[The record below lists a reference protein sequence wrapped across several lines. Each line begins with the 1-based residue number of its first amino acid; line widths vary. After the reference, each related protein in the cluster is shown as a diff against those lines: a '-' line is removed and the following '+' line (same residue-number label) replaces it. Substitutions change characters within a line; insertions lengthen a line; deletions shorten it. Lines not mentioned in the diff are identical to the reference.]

1 MESKSLPPHLSTLR
15 QGFMLSG
22 DPRSHLIM
30 AQNGKEMLSSPSP
43 GVSMETVPAL
53 PLLPSASRE
62 EWGSCLNEAGGSAG
76 GSGDCYSV
84 EPPYLFEATNQRES
98 RDPPPPPRCVSSGMS
113 QQRLESS
120 PLPLECSFLTN
131 GLRMFETLDHLEVT
145 PQPLW

>member
-22 DPRSHLIM
+22 DPRSHLIIV
-30 AQNGKEMLSSPSP
+30 QNGKEMLSSPSP

-76 GSGDCYSV
+76 GSRDCYSV
-84 EPPYLFEATNQRES
+84 EPLTSLRPQTSEKAET
-98 RDPPPPPRCVSSGMS
+98 PPGV
-113 QQRLESS
+113 
-120 PLPLECSFLTN
+120 
-131 GLRMFETLDHLEVT
+131 
-145 PQPLW
+145 